1 MTRDDYLELMKA
13 KIKNVNLQKHMLAA
27 EAILRDLA
35 VFLGKEEEV
44 EAYGLAGLLHDIDYE
59 DTVKNPKTHG
69 LEGAAYLQEY
79 PLDGHIIDA
88 IRSHSGFVERKSELD
103 KALYAVDPLTGLI
116 VASAL
121 IHPDRK
127 LVFIDTQFIMKRFGE
142 KAFARGAK
150 REQIATCSELGLELE
165 EFISIGL
172 KAMTKI
178 AEELGL

>member
-13 KIKNVNLQKHMLAA
+13 KVKNVNLQKHMLAA

-35 VFLGKEEEV
+35 VFLGKEEV

-59 DTVKNPKTHG
+59 DTVKNPKAHG

-79 PLDGHIIDA
+79 ALPEYVIDA
-88 IRSHSGFVERKSELD
+88 IRSHSGLVERKTELD

-121 IHPDRK
+121 VHPDRK
-127 LVFIDTQFIMKRFGE
+127 LVSIDTQFIMKRFGE

-165 EFISIGL
+165 EFIFIGL